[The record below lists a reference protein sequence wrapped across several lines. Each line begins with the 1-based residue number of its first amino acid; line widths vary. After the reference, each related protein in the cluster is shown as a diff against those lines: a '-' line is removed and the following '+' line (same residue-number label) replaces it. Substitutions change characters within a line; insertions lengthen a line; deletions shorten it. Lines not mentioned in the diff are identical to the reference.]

1 MPSSV
6 KMRTLLETGVHF
18 GHRTNRWDPK
28 MDEFIFTARNG
39 IHIIDLQQTLVNL
52 NEYYD
57 MVRDIIADGGSVLFC
72 GTKRQA
78 QETIE
83 QEARRCGM
91 PYVNQ
96 RWLGG
101 TLTNWKTIRSRIE
114 TMKQLEKDREEGVF
128 ELLTKKEALINE
140 RKIQKLLIR
149 LGGLRDMKRIP
160 DLVIIVD
167 TEREHTAVHE
177 ANILNIPILG
187 IVDTNAN
194 PDHIDY
200 IIPGNDDAMRSIR
213 LLVGAMADA
222 VLEGKA
228 IRKGGDIDDGID
240 VDDISSPVVDF
251 GDNADDEE
259 LLGESTL
266 KKLRNSK
273 LDFDEDDD
281 E

>member
-240 VDDISSPVVDF
+240 VDDVSSPVVDF